1 MKVLIVD
8 DSKTIRTQIKEML
21 PTGKFEV
28 LEAQDGLEALD
39 VVAQARPQ
47 LILLDFF
54 MPRMNGWEVVQTI
67 QNHPT
72 LHPIPIVMMS
82 GRREDVEKT
91 VPELFDYFEFLGK
104 PFSADVL
111 IRAIKRAHVKAKQR
125 QQVVEPEPSNSL
137 PFVQS
142 PVSNAPLKQSDPG
155 SPSADALELR
165 ILKADLQSL
174 QTQHTQLKTELDD
187 LKRKM
192 SQVLLILRQ
201 LKS

>member
-8 DSKTIRTQIKEML
+8 DSKTIRMQIKAML
-21 PTGKFEV
+21 PPGNFEV

-39 VVAQARPQ
+39 VVAQDRPH

-72 LHPIPIVMMS
+72 LHYIPIVMMS
-82 GRREDVEKT
+82 GRQEDVEKT

-104 PFSADVL
+104 PFAADVL
-111 IRAIKRAHVKAKQR
+111 IRAIKRAHAKAKQR
-125 QQVVEPEPSNSL
+125 KQFVEQDTFPLAFARPAHARKEADVQPNPPSVANPE
-137 PFVQS
+137 
-142 PVSNAPLKQSDPG
+142 
-155 SPSADALELR
+155 
-165 ILKADLQSL
+165 LQSL
-174 QTQHTQLKTELDD
+174 KTDIQHLQTRQAQLETELDQ
-187 LKRKM
+187 LKQKL
-192 SQVLLILRQ
+192 SQVLQFLRQ

>member
-8 DSKTIRTQIKEML
+8 DSKTIRTQIKQML

-72 LHPIPIVMMS
+72 LHHIPIVMMS

-104 PFSADVL
+104 PFAADVL
-111 IRAIKRAHVKAKQR
+111 IRAIKRAYAKAKQR
-125 QQVVEPEPSNSL
+125 QQVEPEPSNSL
-137 PFVQS
+137 PFVQPVTS
-142 PVSNAPLKQSDPG
+142 PASLSQSETRAPST
-155 SPSADALELR
+155 DALELR
-165 ILKADLQSL
+165 ILKADFQNLQM
-174 QTQHTQLKTELDD
+174 QHTQLQTELDE

>member
-72 LHPIPIVMMS
+72 LHHIPIVMMS

-104 PFSADVL
+104 PFAADVL
-111 IRAIKRAHVKAKQR
+111 IRAIKRAHAKAKQR

-137 PFVQS
+137 PFRPADYNPPPIQPETPFVTT
-142 PVSNAPLKQSDPG
+142 
-155 SPSADALELR
+155 DALEVR
-165 ILKADLQSL
+165 ILKADLQAL
-174 QTQHTQLKTELDD
+174 QTQHIQLKTELDD

-192 SQVLLILRQ
+192 AQVLLLLRQ
-201 LKS
+201 LKP